1 MVALLWNLY
10 FGYVHLDQAMPNLTF
25 RAEMSQFSAI
35 RTAMKVEEHVHAAS
49 VIRKVETVEEADNM
63 FDPIT
68 YNKGNVKKFQF
79 ILKCYKK

>member
-1 MVALLWNLY
+1 MLMLLLNLY

-49 VIRKVETVEEADNM
+49 VIREVETIEDAENM

-68 YNKGNVKKFQF
+68 YNKGNVKKFKF
-79 ILKCYKK
+79 I